1 MIWWI
6 DVYEECLVNN
16 HLARVKGSSR
26 WVYRG
31 DLYVLDVEPSLSVRV
46 HVLDLARDGDGT
58 SILGLFEGD
67 HSLDGGVSL
76 EDSDSL

>member
-1 MIWWI
+1 
-6 DVYEECLVNN
+6 
-16 HLARVKGSSR
+16 
-26 WVYRG
+26 VYRG

>member
-1 MIWWI
+1 M
-6 DVYEECLVNN
+6 NN

-31 DLYVLDVEPSLSVRV
+31 DLYVLDVEPSLSVGV

-58 SILGLFEGD
+58 SVLGLFEGD

-76 EDSDSL
+76 ENSDSL

>member
-1 MIWWI
+1 M
-6 DVYEECLVNN
+6 NN

-58 SILGLFEGD
+58 SVLGLFEGD